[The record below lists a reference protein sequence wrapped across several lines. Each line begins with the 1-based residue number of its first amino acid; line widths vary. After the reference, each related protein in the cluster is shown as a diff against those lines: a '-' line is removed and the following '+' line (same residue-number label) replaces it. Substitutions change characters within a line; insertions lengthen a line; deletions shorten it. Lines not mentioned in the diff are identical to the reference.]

1 MRGETFVE
9 QGAVQAI
16 AGDPLLDLARPEV
29 LRDPY
34 PAYARLRETAPV
46 FWHELLGSWV
56 LTRHAD
62 CLAVLTD
69 SARFASDW
77 RRAGEDIPAP
87 LLSVQTLDPP
97 EHTAIRHLL
106 LDGFRA
112 QDRQALHERLES
124 EVRTLFAGLET
135 RPSFDFVGDLAEPL
149 ALRFIAAFLGVPA
162 PDLDWFVPMSRTV
175 VDGMDAG
182 LWPEKNEPAV
192 TARAELAAYAGGWLA
207 DPPKEGLIAYV
218 AEHAESSGVE
228 ETILRNSLR
237 AVLHAGY
244 ESASRLLGNA
254 AAALL
259 TTPGALDA
267 FRTAPLATAVD
278 ELVRYD
284 APVQADARVCV
295 EDTDL
300 GGVTI
305 RAGDPVTL
313 LLGAANHDPLRF
325 ARPTEL
331 RLDRAPNP
339 HLGFG
344 RGAHACLGASMAIRL
359 AGSVLTTLAGR
370 YPEAR
375 AVAEP
380 CHRRNLT
387 LRGLDRFE
395 VTLRPREAGEEV
407 RT

>member
-1 MRGETFVE
+1 MAQLE
-9 QGAVQAI
+9 QAAT
-16 AGDPLLDLARPEV
+16 ADPILRLALPEH
-29 LRDPY
+29 LPNPY
-34 PAYARLRETAPV
+34 PAYAELRETAPV
-46 FWHELLGSWV
+46 LWHEPLGSWV

-97 EHTAIRHLL
+97 EHTAIRRLL

-112 QDRQALHERLES
+112 QDRHALHERLDRYVKE
-124 EVRTLFAGLET
+124 TLAELAE
-135 RPSFDFVGDLAEPL
+135 RPSFDFVGELAEPL
-149 ALRFIAAFLGVPA
+149 ALRFVTDFLGVPA

-182 LWPEKNEPAV
+182 LWPEKHEPAV
-192 TARAELAAYAGGWLA
+192 AARAELAAYTGGWLA
-207 DPPKEGLIAYV
+207 DPPEHGLVAYV
-218 AEHAESSGVE
+218 AANADKSGVDPAV
-228 ETILRNSLR
+228 LRNSLR

-259 TTPGALDA
+259 TTPGAPAA
-267 FRTAPLATAVD
+267 FRAAGPATAVD

-295 EDTDL
+295 TDTEL

-305 RAGDPVTL
+305 KAGDPVTL
-313 LLGAANHDPLRF
+313 LLGAANHDPRRF
-325 ARPTEL
+325 AHPTEL

-359 AGSVLTTLAGR
+359 AGSVLGTLATDHPG
-370 YPEAR
+370 AR

-380 CHRRNLT
+380 DHRRNLT

-395 VTLRPREAGEEV
+395 VTLRPATGEEV

>member
-1 MRGETFVE
+1 MDHAD
-9 QGAVQAI
+9 QAVAT
-16 AGDPLLDLARPEV
+16 DPILDLAGPSI
-29 LRDPY
+29 LPNPY
-34 PAYARLRETAPV
+34 PAYARMRENTPV
-46 FWHELLGSWV
+46 FWHEILGSWV

-112 QDRQALHERLES
+112 QDRQALYDGMEHQARQLLDELAR
-124 EVRTLFAGLET
+124 
-135 RPSFDFVGDLAEPL
+135 RPSFDLVGELAEPL
-149 ALRFIAAFLGVPA
+149 ALRFITAFLGVPA
-162 PDLDWFVPMSRTV
+162 PDQAWFAPVSRTV

-182 LWPEKNEPAV
+182 LWPEKHEPAV

-218 AEHAESSGVE
+218 AEHAEASGVDP
-228 ETILRNSLR
+228 TVLRNSLR
-237 AVLHAGY
+237 TVLHAGY

-259 TTPGALDA
+259 TSPGGLTA
-267 FRTAPLATAVD
+267 FRAAPVSPAVD
-278 ELVRYD
+278 ELIRYD

-295 EDTDL
+295 TDTEL
-300 GGVTI
+300 AGVTI

-325 ARPTEL
+325 AHPTEL

-359 AGSVLTTLAGR
+359 TGSVLGLLATDHPGT
-370 YPEAR
+370 R

-380 CHRRNLT
+380 EHRRNLT

-395 VTLRPREAGEEV
+395 VMLRP
-407 RT
+407 

>member
-1 MRGETFVE
+1 MRRGRRFVE
-9 QGAVQAI
+9 QAAAV
-16 AGDPLLDLARPEV
+16 DPILDLARPSI
-29 LRDPY
+29 LRNPY
-34 PAYARLRETAPV
+34 PAYARMRETAPV

-69 SARFASDW
+69 SNRFASDW

-112 QDRQALHERLES
+112 QDRRALHEELDRWIAELLAELA
-124 EVRTLFAGLET
+124 E
-135 RPSFDFVGDLAEPL
+135 RPSFDLVGELAEPV
-149 ALRFIAAFLGVPA
+149 ALRFVTAFLGVPA
-162 PDLDWFVPMSRTV
+162 PDLGWFVPMSRTV

-182 LWPEKNEPAV
+182 LWPEKHEPAV
-192 TARAELAAYAGGWLA
+192 VARARLAEYAGGWLE
-207 DPPKEGLIAYV
+207 DPPKDGLIAHV
-218 AEHAESSGVE
+218 AEHAADSGVA
-228 ETILRNSLR
+228 ETVLRNSLR

-259 TTPGALDA
+259 TTPGALAA
-267 FRTAPLATAVD
+267 FRASPATAVD
-278 ELVRYD
+278 ELIRYD

-295 EDTDL
+295 TDTEL
-300 GGVTI
+300 GGVTMK
-305 RAGDPVTL
+305 AGDPVTL
-313 LLGAANHDPLRF
+313 FLGAANHDPLRF
-325 ARPTEL
+325 DHPTEL

-359 AGSVLTTLAGR
+359 TGSVLGTLATDH
-370 YPEAR
+370 PHAR

-380 CHRRNLT
+380 EHRRNLT

-395 VTLRPREAGEEV
+395 VTLRPDTGEEV
-407 RT
+407 TP

>member
-1 MRGETFVE
+1 MAQVDQTATTDPIRG
-9 QGAVQAI
+9 
-16 AGDPLLDLARPEV
+16 LARPDV

-34 PAYARLRETAPV
+34 PAYATLRETTPV
-46 FWHELLGSWV
+46 FWHEPLGSWV

-112 QDRQALHERLES
+112 QDRHALHERLDHQVKELLA
-124 EVRTLFAGLET
+124 ELAG
-135 RPSFDFVGDLAEPL
+135 RPSFDLVGELAEPL
-149 ALRFIAAFLGVPA
+149 ALRFVTAFLGVPA

-182 LWPEKNEPAV
+182 LWPEKHEPAV
-192 TARAELAAYAGGWLA
+192 AARAELAAYAGGWLA
-207 DPPKEGLIAYV
+207 DPPEHGLIGYV
-218 AEHAESSGVE
+218 AAHADDSGVDPAV
-228 ETILRNSLR
+228 LRNSLR

-259 TTPGALDA
+259 TTPGALED
-267 FRTAPLATAVD
+267 FRAAGPATAVD

-295 EDTDL
+295 TDTEL
-300 GGVTI
+300 AGVTLK
-305 RAGDPVTL
+305 AGDPVTL

-359 AGSVLTTLAGR
+359 AGSVLGTLATDHPG
-370 YPEAR
+370 AR

-380 CHRRNLT
+380 HHRRNLT

-395 VTLRPREAGEEV
+395 VTLRPATGEED
-407 RT
+407 RP

>member
-1 MRGETFVE
+1 M
-9 QGAVQAI
+9 
-16 AGDPLLDLARPEV
+16 DPILDLARPSV
-29 LRDPY
+29 LRNPY
-34 PAYARLRETAPV
+34 PAYARMRETTPV
-46 FWHELLGSWV
+46 LWHEPLGSWV

-69 SARFASDW
+69 SNGFASDW
-77 RRAGEDIPAP
+77 RRAGEEIPAP

-97 EHTAIRHLL
+97 EHTAVRHLL

-112 QDRQALHERLES
+112 QDRQALHDDLEGRITDLLAES
-124 EVRTLFAGLET
+124 AR
-135 RPSFDFVGDLAEPL
+135 RPSFDLVGDLAEPI
-149 ALRFIAAFLGVPA
+149 ALRFVTAFLGVPA
-162 PDLDWFVPMSRTV
+162 PELDWFVPMSRTV

-182 LWPEKNEPAV
+182 LWPEKHEPAV
-192 TARAELAAYAGGWLA
+192 AARARLAEYAGGWLA

-218 AEHAESSGVE
+218 AAHAAESGVA
-228 ETILRNSLR
+228 ETVLRNSLR

-267 FRTAPLATAVD
+267 FRAAPATAVD
-278 ELVRYD
+278 ELIRYD

-295 EDTDL
+295 TDTEL
-300 GGVTI
+300 GGVAMK
-305 RAGDPVTL
+305 AGDPVTL
-313 LLGAANHDPLRF
+313 FLGAANHDPHRF
-325 ARPTEL
+325 ARPAEL

-359 AGSVLTTLAGR
+359 TGSVLGALAR
-370 YPEAR
+370 EYPQAR

-380 CHRRNLT
+380 EHRRNLT

-395 VTLRPREAGEEV
+395 VTLRPDTGEEV
-407 RT
+407 RP

>member
-1 MRGETFVE
+1 MAQLE
-9 QGAVQAI
+9 QAAT
-16 AGDPLLDLARPEV
+16 ADPILRLALPEH
-29 LRDPY
+29 LSNPY
-34 PAYARLRETAPV
+34 PAYAELRETDPV
-46 FWHELLGSWV
+46 LWHEPLGSWV

-77 RRAGEDIPAP
+77 RRAGEEIPAP

-112 QDRQALHERLES
+112 QDRDALHGRLDRHVKELLAELAERD
-124 EVRTLFAGLET
+124 
-135 RPSFDFVGDLAEPL
+135 SFDLVGELAEPL
-149 ALRFIAAFLGVPA
+149 ALRFVTDFLGVPA

-182 LWPEKNEPAV
+182 LWPEKHEPAV
-192 TARAELAAYAGGWLA
+192 AARAELAAYAGGWLA
-207 DPPKEGLIAYV
+207 DPPGHGLIGYV
-218 AEHAESSGVE
+218 AAHASTSGVDPAV
-228 ETILRNSLR
+228 LRNSLR

-259 TTPGALDA
+259 TTPGAPAA
-267 FRTAPLATAVD
+267 FRAAGPATAVD
-278 ELVRYD
+278 ELVRFD

-295 EDTDL
+295 TDTAL

-305 RAGDPVTL
+305 KAGDPVTL
-313 LLGAANHDPLRF
+313 LLGAANHDPRRF
-325 ARPTEL
+325 AHPTDL

-359 AGSVLTTLAGR
+359 AGSVLGTLATDHPG
-370 YPEAR
+370 AR

-380 CHRRNLT
+380 DHRRNLT

-395 VTLRPREAGEEV
+395 VTLRPATGEEV

>member
-1 MRGETFVE
+1 MAQVDQT
-9 QGAVQAI
+9 APA
-16 AGDPLLDLARPEV
+16 DPIKDLARPDV
-29 LRDPY
+29 LPDPY
-34 PAYARLRETAPV
+34 PAYAALRENTPV
-46 FWHELLGSWV
+46 FWHEPLGSWV

-77 RRAGEDIPAP
+77 RRAGEEIPAP

-112 QDRQALHERLES
+112 QDRQALHERLDH
-124 EVRTLFAGLET
+124 EVKELLGDLAA
-135 RPSFDFVGDLAEPL
+135 RPSFDLVGELAEPL
-149 ALRFIAAFLGVPA
+149 ALRFVTAFLGVPA

-182 LWPEKNEPAV
+182 LWPEKHEPAV
-192 TARAELAAYAGGWLA
+192 AARAELAAYAGGWLA
-207 DPPKEGLIAYV
+207 DPPETGLIAHV
-218 AEHAESSGVE
+218 AAHADDSGVDPAV
-228 ETILRNSLR
+228 LRNSLR

-254 AAALL
+254 ARTLL
-259 TTPGALDA
+259 TTPGALAA
-267 FRTAPLATAVD
+267 FRTAGPATAVD
-278 ELVRYD
+278 ELVRMD

-295 EDTDL
+295 ADTEL

-305 RAGDPVTL
+305 RAGAPVTL

-325 ARPTEL
+325 THPTEL

-359 AGSVLTTLAGR
+359 AGSVLGTLAADHPG
-370 YPEAR
+370 AR

-380 CHRRNLT
+380 HHRRNLT

-395 VTLRPREAGEEV
+395 VTLRPTTGEEV

>member
-1 MRGETFVE
+1 MERSD
-9 QGAVQAI
+9 QA
-16 AGDPLLDLARPEV
+16 AAADPILDLARPSV
-29 LRDPY
+29 LRNPY
-34 PAYARLRETAPV
+34 PAYAELRESTPV

-69 SARFASDW
+69 STRFASDW
-77 RRAGEDIPAP
+77 RRSGEDIPAP

-112 QDRQALHERLES
+112 QDRRALHEALDQQVKELLA
-124 EVRTLFAGLET
+124 ELAPRT
-135 RPSFDFVGDLAEPL
+135 SFDLVGELAEPL
-149 ALRFIAAFLGVPA
+149 ALRFVTAFLGVPA
-162 PDLDWFVPMSRTV
+162 PDLAWFVPMSRTV

-182 LWPEKNEPAV
+182 LWPERHEPAV
-192 TARAELAAYAGGWLA
+192 AARAELAEYAGGWLA
-207 DPPKEGLIAYV
+207 DPPEDGLIAYV
-218 AEHAESSGVE
+218 AAHAGGSGVDPAV
-228 ETILRNSLR
+228 LRNSLR
-237 AVLHAGY
+237 TVLHAGY

-259 TTPGALDA
+259 TTPGAPAA
-267 FRTAPLATAVD
+267 FRAAGPATAVD
-278 ELVRYD
+278 ELIRHD

-295 EDTDL
+295 EDTEL
-300 GGVTI
+300 GGVAI
-305 RAGDPVTL
+305 KAGDPVTL

-325 ARPTEL
+325 AHPTEL

-359 AGSVLTTLAGR
+359 AGSVLGTLATDHPG
-370 YPEAR
+370 AR

-380 CHRRNLT
+380 HHRRNLT

-395 VTLRPREAGEEV
+395 VTLRPSTGEED

>member
-1 MRGETFVE
+1 MAQVDQTVDADPIRG
-9 QGAVQAI
+9 
-16 AGDPLLDLARPEV
+16 LARPGV
-29 LRDPY
+29 LGNPY
-34 PAYARLRETAPV
+34 PAYARLRETTPV

-69 SARFASDW
+69 STRFASDW

-112 QDRQALHERLES
+112 QDRHALHERLDHQ
-124 EVRTLFAGLET
+124 VRELLAELSR
-135 RPSFDFVGDLAEPL
+135 RPSFDLVGELAEPL
-149 ALRFIAAFLGVPA
+149 ALRFVTAFLGVPA
-162 PDLDWFVPMSRTV
+162 PDLAWFVPMSRTV

-182 LWPEKNEPAV
+182 LWPEKHEPAV
-192 TARAELAAYAGGWLA
+192 AARAELAEYAGGWLA
-207 DPPKEGLIAYV
+207 DPPEDGLIAYV
-218 AEHAESSGVE
+218 AAHADASGVDPAV
-228 ETILRNSLR
+228 LRNSLR

-259 TTPGALDA
+259 TTPGALAA
-267 FRTAPLATAVD
+267 FRTAGPATGVD

-295 EDTDL
+295 TDTEI
-300 GGVTI
+300 GGVTVK
-305 RAGDPVTL
+305 AGDPVTL
-313 LLGAANHDPLRF
+313 LLGAANRDPLRF
-325 ARPTEL
+325 AHPTEL

-359 AGSVLTTLAGR
+359 AGSVLGTLATDHPG
-370 YPEAR
+370 AR

-380 CHRRNLT
+380 RHRRNLT

-395 VTLRPREAGEEV
+395 VTLRPATGEEV
-407 RT
+407 RP

>member
-1 MRGETFVE
+1 MALLDQTAE
-9 QGAVQAI
+9 A
-16 AGDPLLDLARPEV
+16 DPLLRLARPDV
-29 LRDPY
+29 LRNPY
-34 PAYARLRETAPV
+34 PAYAELRENTPA
-46 FWHELLGSWV
+46 FWHETLGSWV

-77 RRAGEDIPAP
+77 RRAGEDIPEP

-97 EHTAIRHLL
+97 EHTAVRHLL

-112 QDRQALHERLES
+112 QDRHALHERLGHQ
-124 EVRTLFAGLET
+124 VRELLADLAR
-135 RPSFDFVGDLAEPL
+135 RPSFDLVGELAEPI
-149 ALRFIAAFLGVPA
+149 ALRFVTDFLGVPA
-162 PDLDWFVPMSRTV
+162 PDLDRFVPMSRTV

-182 LWPEKNEPAV
+182 LWPEKHEPAV

-207 DPPKEGLIAYV
+207 DPPERGLIAYV
-218 AEHAESSGVE
+218 AAHADASGVE
-228 ETILRNSLR
+228 PAVLRNSLR

-259 TTPGALDA
+259 TTPGALAA
-267 FRTAPLATAVD
+267 FRAAGPATAVD
-278 ELVRYD
+278 ELVRHD

-295 EDTDL
+295 TDTDIA
-300 GGVTI
+300 GVTVK
-305 RAGDPVTL
+305 AGEPVTL

-325 ARPTEL
+325 ARPSEL

-359 AGSVLTTLAGR
+359 AGSVLGTLATDH
-370 YPEAR
+370 PAAR

-380 CHRRNLT
+380 HHRRNLT

-395 VTLRPREAGEEV
+395 VTLRPATGEEV

>member
-1 MRGETFVE
+1 ME
-9 QGAVQAI
+9 QATGV
-16 AGDPLLDLARPEV
+16 DPILDLIRPSN
-29 LRDPY
+29 LRNPY
-34 PAYARLRETAPV
+34 PAYARMRESAPV
-46 FWHELLGSWV
+46 YWHELLGSWV

-69 SARFASDW
+69 SHRFASDW

-112 QDRQALHERLES
+112 QDRRALHD
-124 EVRTLFAGLET
+124 GLDLQIDDLLAELAE
-135 RPSFDFVGDLAEPL
+135 RPSFDFVGELAEPV
-149 ALRFIAAFLGVPA
+149 ALRFVTAFLGVPA
-162 PDLDWFVPMSRTV
+162 PELDWFVPMSRTV

-182 LWPEKNEPAV
+182 LWPEKHEPAV
-192 TARAELAAYAGGWLA
+192 AARARLAEYAGGWLA

-218 AEHAESSGVE
+218 AEHAADSGVE

-259 TTPGALDA
+259 TTPGAMAA
-267 FRTAPLATAVD
+267 FPATPASAVD
-278 ELVRYD
+278 ELIRYD

-295 EDTDL
+295 TDTEL
-300 GGVTI
+300 GGVTM

-313 LLGAANHDPLRF
+313 FLGAANHDPLRF
-325 ARPTEL
+325 DHPTEL

-359 AGSVLTTLAGR
+359 AGSVLGALAR
-370 YPEAR
+370 DYPDAR
-375 AVAEP
+375 GVAEP
-380 CHRRNLT
+380 EHRRNLT

-395 VTLRPREAGEEV
+395 VTLRPRAGEGV
-407 RT
+407 RP

>member
-1 MRGETFVE
+1 M
-9 QGAVQAI
+9 
-16 AGDPLLDLARPEV
+16 DPLLDLAGPSN
-29 LRDPY
+29 LRNPY
-34 PAYARLRETAPV
+34 PAYARMREETPV
-46 FWHELLGSWV
+46 FWHETLGSWV

-69 SARFASDW
+69 SDRFASDW

-112 QDRQALHERLES
+112 QDRRALHDDLDHQIKDLLAELAR
-124 EVRTLFAGLET
+124 RD
-135 RPSFDFVGDLAEPL
+135 SFDLVGELAEPV
-149 ALRFIAAFLGVPA
+149 ALRFVTAFLGVPA
-162 PDLDWFVPMSRTV
+162 PELDWFVPMSRTV

-182 LWPEKNEPAV
+182 LWPEKHEPAV
-192 TARAELAAYAGGWLA
+192 AARARLAEYAGGWLA
-207 DPPKEGLIAYV
+207 DPPKDGLIAHV
-218 AEHAESSGVE
+218 AAHAADSGVE
-228 ETILRNSLR
+228 ETVLRNSLR

-259 TTPGALDA
+259 TTPGAPAA
-267 FRTAPLATAVD
+267 FGATPAAAVD
-278 ELVRYD
+278 ELIRYD

-295 EDTDL
+295 TDTAL
-300 GGVTI
+300 GGVTL
-305 RAGDPVTL
+305 RAGEPVTL

-325 ARPTEL
+325 DHPTDL

-359 AGSVLTTLAGR
+359 AGSVLGTLAR
-370 YPEAR
+370 EYPDAR
-375 AVAEP
+375 GVAEP
-380 CHRRNLT
+380 EHRRNLT
-387 LRGLDRFE
+387 LRGLDRFQ
-395 VTLRPREAGEEV
+395 VALRPGTGEGV
-407 RT
+407 AP

>member
-1 MRGETFVE
+1 MD
-9 QGAVQAI
+9 QAAVV
-16 AGDPLLDLARPEV
+16 DPILDLARPSV
-29 LRDPY
+29 LRNPY
-34 PAYARLRETAPV
+34 PAYARLRENSPV

-62 CLAVLTD
+62 CLSVLTD

-112 QDRQALHERLES
+112 QDRQALYDAMERQARELLAELA
-124 EVRTLFAGLET
+124 R
-135 RPSFDFVGDLAEPL
+135 RPSFDVVGELAEPL
-149 ALRFIAAFLGVPA
+149 ALRFVTTFLGVPA
-162 PDLDWFVPMSRTV
+162 PDLAWFVPMSRTV

-182 LWPEKNEPAV
+182 LWPEKHEPAV
-192 TARAELAAYAGGWLA
+192 AARAELADYAGGWLA
-207 DPPKEGLIAYV
+207 GPPKGGLIGYV
-218 AEHAESSGVE
+218 AEHAEGSGVDPSV
-228 ETILRNSLR
+228 LRNSLR
-237 AVLHAGY
+237 VVLHAGY

-254 AAALL
+254 VAALL
-259 TTPGALDA
+259 TSPGALA
-267 FRTAPLATAVD
+267 TFRASPATAVD
-278 ELVRYD
+278 ELIRYD

-295 EDTDL
+295 TDTEL
-300 GGVTI
+300 GGVTV

-325 ARPTEL
+325 TRPSEL

-359 AGSVLTTLAGR
+359 TGSVLTTLATDH
-370 YPEAR
+370 PDAR
-375 AVAEP
+375 PVAEP
-380 CHRRNLT
+380 EHRRNLT

-395 VTLRPREAGEEV
+395 ITVRPRARG
-407 RT
+407 RRN

>member
-1 MRGETFVE
+1 MEQVDRAARTDPIRGL
-9 QGAVQAI
+9 A
-16 AGDPLLDLARPEV
+16 DPSILPN
-29 LRDPY
+29 PY
-34 PAYARLRETAPV
+34 PAYAELRRKTPV
-46 FWHELLGSWV
+46 FWHEPLGSWV

-77 RRAGEDIPAP
+77 RRAGEEIPAP

-112 QDRQALHERLES
+112 QDRQALHEDLDRQVKELLAELA
-124 EVRTLFAGLET
+124 R
-135 RPSFDFVGDLAEPL
+135 RPSFDLVGELAEPL
-149 ALRFIAAFLGVPA
+149 ALRFVTAFLGVPA
-162 PDLDWFVPMSRTV
+162 PPLDWFVPMSRTV

-182 LWPEKNEPAV
+182 LWPERHEPAV
-192 TARAELAAYAGGWLA
+192 AARAELAAYAGGWLA
-207 DPPKEGLIAYV
+207 DPPEHGLIAYV
-218 AEHAESSGVE
+218 AAHADGSGVDPAV
-228 ETILRNSLR
+228 LRNSLR

-259 TTPGALDA
+259 TTPGAPAA
-267 FRTAPLATAVD
+267 FRAAGAATAVD
-278 ELVRYD
+278 ELIRFD

-295 EDTDL
+295 ADTVL
-300 GGVTI
+300 GGVTLK
-305 RAGDPVTL
+305 AGDPVTL

-325 ARPTEL
+325 AHPTEL

-359 AGSVLTTLAGR
+359 AGSVLGTLATDH
-370 YPEAR
+370 PQAR

-380 CHRRNLT
+380 HHRRNLT

-395 VTLRPREAGEEV
+395 VTLRPTTGEEV
-407 RT
+407 RP

>member
-1 MRGETFVE
+1 MD
-9 QGAVQAI
+9 QMSAA
-16 AGDPLLDLARPEV
+16 DPILDLAHPSN
-29 LRDPY
+29 LRNPY
-34 PAYARLRETAPV
+34 PAYARLREETPV

-56 LTRHAD
+56 FTRHAD

-69 SARFASDW
+69 SARFGSDW

-112 QDRQALHERLES
+112 QDRQALHERMEFEL
-124 EVRTLFAGLET
+124 RDLLAGVAR
-135 RPSFDFVGDLAEPL
+135 RPSFDFVGELAEPL
-149 ALRFIAAFLGVPA
+149 ALRFITAFLGVPA
-162 PDLDWFVPMSRTV
+162 PDLAWFVPMSRTV

-182 LWPEKNEPAV
+182 LWPEKHEPAV
-192 TARAELAAYAGGWLA
+192 AARAELAEYAGGWLG
-207 DPPKEGLIAYV
+207 DPPKDGLIAYV
-218 AEHAESSGVE
+218 AEHADAGGVDPAV
-228 ETILRNSLR
+228 LRNSLR

-254 AAALL
+254 VAALL
-259 TTPGALDA
+259 TTPGAPQA
-267 FRTAPLATAVD
+267 FRAADRGTAVD
-278 ELVRYD
+278 ELIRYD

-295 EDTDL
+295 TETDI
-300 GGVTI
+300 GGVTV

-313 LLGAANHDPLRF
+313 FLGAANHDPLRF
-325 ARPTEL
+325 ADPTEL

-344 RGAHACLGASMAIRL
+344 RGAHACLGASLAIRL
-359 AGSVLTTLAGR
+359 TGSVLTALATE

-380 CHRRNLT
+380 EHRRNLT

-395 VTLRPREAGEEV
+395 ISVRP
-407 RT
+407 

>member
-1 MRGETFVE
+1 MAQVDQT
-9 QGAVQAI
+9 APA
-16 AGDPLLDLARPEV
+16 DPIKDLARPGI
-29 LRDPY
+29 LPDPY
-34 PAYARLRETAPV
+34 PAYAALRESTPL
-46 FWHELLGSWV
+46 FWHEPLGSWV

-69 SARFASDW
+69 STRFASDW
-77 RRAGEDIPAP
+77 RRAGEDVPAP

-112 QDRQALHERLES
+112 QDRHALHERLDH
-124 EVRTLFAGLET
+124 EVKELLGDLAA
-135 RPSFDFVGDLAEPL
+135 RPSFDLVGELAEPL
-149 ALRFIAAFLGVPA
+149 ALRFVTAFLGVPA
-162 PDLDWFVPMSRTV
+162 PEPDWFVPMSRTV

-182 LWPEKNEPAV
+182 LWPEKHEPAV
-192 TARAELAAYAGGWLA
+192 AARAVLAAYAGGWLA
-207 DPPKEGLIAYV
+207 DPPPTGLIAYV
-218 AEHAESSGVE
+218 AAHADDSGVDPAV
-228 ETILRNSLR
+228 LRNSLR

-254 AAALL
+254 ARALL
-259 TTPGALDA
+259 TTPGALAA
-267 FRTAPLATAVD
+267 FRAAGPATAVD
-278 ELVRYD
+278 ELVRID

-295 EDTDL
+295 TDTEL

-325 ARPTEL
+325 AHPTEL

-359 AGSVLTTLAGR
+359 AGSVLGTLATDHPG
-370 YPEAR
+370 AR

-380 CHRRNLT
+380 HHRRNLT

-395 VTLRPREAGEEV
+395 VTLRPTTGEEV

>member
-1 MRGETFVE
+1 MAQLDQT
-9 QGAVQAI
+9 APA
-16 AGDPLLDLARPEV
+16 DPIKGLARPDV
-29 LRDPY
+29 LPDPY
-34 PAYARLRETAPV
+34 PAYAELRETTPV
-46 FWHELLGSWV
+46 LWHEPLGSWV

-77 RRAGEDIPAP
+77 RRAGEDVPAP

-112 QDRQALHERLES
+112 QDRHALHERLDH
-124 EVRTLFAGLET
+124 EVKELLGELAA
-135 RPSFDFVGDLAEPL
+135 RPSFDLVGELAEPL
-149 ALRFIAAFLGVPA
+149 ALRFVTAFLGVPA

-182 LWPEKNEPAV
+182 LWPEKHEPAV
-192 TARAELAAYAGGWLA
+192 AARAELAAYAGGWLA
-207 DPPKEGLIAYV
+207 DPPETGLIAYV
-218 AEHAESSGVE
+218 AAHADDSGVDPAV
-228 ETILRNSLR
+228 LRNSLR

-254 AAALL
+254 AKALL

-267 FRTAPLATAVD
+267 LRTAGRATAVD
-278 ELVRYD
+278 ELVRFD

-295 EDTDL
+295 ADTEL

-305 RAGDPVTL
+305 KAGDPVTL

-325 ARPTEL
+325 AHPTEL

-359 AGSVLTTLAGR
+359 AGSVLGTLATDHPR
-370 YPEAR
+370 AQ

-380 CHRRNLT
+380 HHRRNLT

-395 VTLRPREAGEEV
+395 VTLRPTTGEEV

>member
-1 MRGETFVE
+1 MD
-9 QGAVQAI
+9 QAAAI
-16 AGDPLLDLARPEV
+16 DPILDLARPSV
-29 LRDPY
+29 LRNPY
-34 PAYARLRETAPV
+34 PAYAELRASTPV

-77 RRAGEDIPAP
+77 RRTGEDIPSP

-112 QDRQALHERLES
+112 QDRQALHDWMEGQVQGLLAE
-124 EVRTLFAGLET
+124 LAG
-135 RPSFDFVGDLAEPL
+135 RPSFDFVGELAEPL
-149 ALRFIAAFLGVPA
+149 ALRFITAFLGVPA
-162 PDLDWFVPMSRTV
+162 PDQAWFAPMSRTV

-182 LWPEKNEPAV
+182 LWPEKHEPAV
-192 TARAELAAYAGGWLA
+192 AARAELAEYAGGWLA
-207 DPPKEGLIAYV
+207 DPPEEGLIAYV
-218 AEHAESSGVE
+218 ARNSDAAGVDR
-228 ETILRNSLR
+228 TVLRNSLR

-254 AAALL
+254 ASALL
-259 TTPGALDA
+259 TSPGALAA
-267 FRTAPLATAVD
+267 FRAAPPATAVD
-278 ELVRYD
+278 ELIRYD

-295 EDTDL
+295 TETEL
-300 GGVTI
+300 AGVVI

-325 ARPTEL
+325 PHPTEL

-359 AGSVLTTLAGR
+359 TGSLLGTLAR
-370 YPEAR
+370 ACPDAR

-380 CHRRNLT
+380 EYRRNLT

-395 VTLRPREAGEEV
+395 VTLRPRQPG
-407 RT
+407 RGN

>member
-1 MRGETFVE
+1 MAELDQTVKD
-9 QGAVQAI
+9 
-16 AGDPLLDLARPEV
+16 DPLLGLARPDV
-29 LRDPY
+29 LRNPY
-34 PAYARLRETAPV
+34 PAYAELRENTPV
-46 FWHELLGSWV
+46 LWHEPLGSWV

-69 SARFASDW
+69 STRFASDW
-77 RRAGEDIPAP
+77 RRAGEDVPDP

-112 QDRQALHERLES
+112 QDRHALHERLDHHVKELLADLA
-124 EVRTLFAGLET
+124 R
-135 RPSFDFVGDLAEPL
+135 RPSFDLVGELAEPL
-149 ALRFIAAFLGVPA
+149 ALRFVTDFLGVPA
-162 PDLDWFVPMSRTV
+162 PDLGRFVPMSRAI

-182 LWPEKNEPAV
+182 LWPEKHEPAV
-192 TARAELAAYAGGWLA
+192 AARAELAAYAGGWLA
-207 DPPKEGLIAYV
+207 DPPEHGLIAHV
-218 AEHAESSGVE
+218 AAHADDSGVAPAV
-228 ETILRNSLR
+228 LRNSLR

-259 TTPGALDA
+259 TTPGALAA
-267 FRTAPLATAVD
+267 FREAGPATAVD

-295 EDTDL
+295 TDTEI
-300 GGVTI
+300 GGVTL

-359 AGSVLTTLAGR
+359 AGSVLGTLATDH
-370 YPEAR
+370 PQAR

-380 CHRRNLT
+380 HHRRNLT

-395 VTLRPREAGEEV
+395 VTLRPTTGEEV

>member
-1 MRGETFVE
+1 M
-9 QGAVQAI
+9 
-16 AGDPLLDLARPEV
+16 DPILDLARPSI
-29 LRDPY
+29 LRNPY
-34 PAYARLRETAPV
+34 PAYARLREASPV

-69 SARFASDW
+69 GHRFASDW
-77 RRAGEDIPAP
+77 RRAGEDVPAP

-97 EHTAIRHLL
+97 EHTAVRHLL

-112 QDRQALHERLES
+112 QDHRGRQEELEREIADLLAAL
-124 EVRTLFAGLET
+124 AD
-135 RPSFDFVGDLAEPL
+135 RPSFDLVGELAEPV
-149 ALRFIAAFLGVPA
+149 ALRSVTAFLGVPA
-162 PDLDWFVPMSRTV
+162 PALDWFVPMSRTV

-182 LWPEKNEPAV
+182 LWPEKHEPAV
-192 TARAELAAYAGGWLA
+192 SARAQLAEYAGGWLA
-207 DPPKEGLIAYV
+207 DPPKEGLIAHV
-218 AEHAESSGVE
+218 AERAPDSGVA
-228 ETILRNSLR
+228 ETVVRNSLR

-254 AAALL
+254 SAALL

-267 FRTAPLATAVD
+267 FRADPATAVD
-278 ELVRYD
+278 ELIRYD

-295 EDTDL
+295 ADTEL

-313 LLGAANHDPLRF
+313 LLGAAHHDPLRF
-325 ARPTEL
+325 DQPAEL
-331 RLDRAPNP
+331 RLDRTPNP

-359 AGSVLTTLAGR
+359 AGSVLGALAR
-370 YPEAR
+370 DHPDAR

-380 CHRRNLT
+380 IHRRNLT

-395 VTLRPREAGEEV
+395 VTLRPRVGEEA

>member
-1 MRGETFVE
+1 M
-9 QGAVQAI
+9 
-16 AGDPLLDLARPEV
+16 
-29 LRDPY
+29 
-34 PAYARLRETAPV
+34 
-46 FWHELLGSWV
+46 
-56 LTRHAD
+56 TRHSD
-62 CLAVLTD
+62 CLSVLTD

-112 QDRQALHERLES
+112 QDRQALHDTMERQAADLLAE
-124 EVRTLFAGLET
+124 LAQ
-135 RPSFDFVGDLAEPL
+135 RPSFDFVGELAEPL
-149 ALRFIAAFLGVPA
+149 ALRFITAFLGVDA
-162 PDLDWFVPMSRTV
+162 PDQAWFVPMSRTV

-182 LWPEKNEPAV
+182 LWPEKHEPAV
-192 TARAELAAYAGGWLA
+192 SARARLAEYAGGWLA
-207 DPPKEGLIAYV
+207 DPPKDGLIAYV
-218 AEHAESSGVE
+218 AQHAESAAAAGVDRAV
-228 ETILRNSLR
+228 LRNSLR
-237 AVLHAGY
+237 VVLHAGY

-259 TTPGALDA
+259 TTPGALTA
-267 FRTAPLATAVD
+267 FRRAPLAAAVD
-278 ELVRYD
+278 ELIRYD

-295 EDTDL
+295 TETEL
-300 GGVTI
+300 AGVTI

-325 ARPTEL
+325 AHPTEL

-359 AGSVLTTLAGR
+359 AGSVFTTLAR
-370 YPEAR
+370 DYPDAR

-380 CHRRNLT
+380 EHRRNLT

-395 VTLRPREAGEEV
+395 VTLRPHTGEEELS
-407 RT
+407 

>member
-1 MRGETFVE
+1 ME
-9 QGAVQAI
+9 QAAAV
-16 AGDPLLDLARPEV
+16 DPILDLTSPAN
-29 LRDPY
+29 LRNPY
-34 PAYARLRETAPV
+34 PAYASMREATPV
-46 FWHELLGSWV
+46 LWHELLGSWV

-69 SARFASDW
+69 SNRFASDW

-112 QDRQALHERLES
+112 QDRAALHEELERWIADLLADLA
-124 EVRTLFAGLET
+124 E
-135 RPSFDFVGDLAEPL
+135 RPSFDFVGELAEPV
-149 ALRFIAAFLGVPA
+149 ALRFVTAFLGVPA
-162 PDLDWFVPMSRTV
+162 PGLDWFVPMSRTV

-182 LWPEKNEPAV
+182 LWPEKHEPAV
-192 TARAELAAYAGGWLA
+192 AARARLAEYAGGWLA
-207 DPPKEGLIAYV
+207 DPPKDGLIAHV
-218 AEHAESSGVE
+218 AENAPGSGVA
-228 ETILRNSLR
+228 ETVLRNSLR

-259 TTPGALDA
+259 TTPGALAA
-267 FRTAPLATAVD
+267 FRDSPSTAVD
-278 ELVRYD
+278 ELIRYD

-295 EDTDL
+295 TDTEL
-300 GGVTI
+300 GGVTL

-313 LLGAANHDPLRF
+313 FLGAAHHDPLRF
-325 ARPTEL
+325 DHPAEL

-359 AGSVLTTLAGR
+359 TGSVLGALAR
-370 YPEAR
+370 DFPDAR

-380 CHRRNLT
+380 ERRRNLT

-395 VTLRPREAGEEV
+395 VTLRPDTGEEV
-407 RT
+407 RP

>member
-1 MRGETFVE
+1 M
-9 QGAVQAI
+9 
-16 AGDPLLDLARPEV
+16 DPADQTATADPILDLARPSV
-29 LRDPY
+29 LRNPY
-34 PAYARLRETAPV
+34 PAYARLRENTPV
-46 FWHELLGSWV
+46 FWHEPLGSWV

-69 SARFASDW
+69 STRFASDW

-112 QDRQALHERLES
+112 QDRRALHDALDHQVKE
-124 EVRTLFAGLET
+124 LFAELAR
-135 RPSFDFVGDLAEPL
+135 RPSFDLVGELAEPL
-149 ALRFIAAFLGVPA
+149 ALRFVTTFLGVPA
-162 PDLDWFVPMSRTV
+162 PDLAWFVPMSRTV

-182 LWPEKNEPAV
+182 LWPEKHEPAV
-192 TARAELAAYAGGWLA
+192 AARAELADYAGGWLA
-207 DPPKEGLIAYV
+207 DPPENGLIGYV
-218 AEHAESSGVE
+218 AAHADDSGVDPAV
-228 ETILRNSLR
+228 LRNSLR

-259 TTPGALDA
+259 TTPGAPAA
-267 FRTAPLATAVD
+267 FRDAGPATAVD
-278 ELVRYD
+278 ELIRYD

-295 EDTDL
+295 DDTEL

-305 RAGDPVTL
+305 KAGDPVTL
-313 LLGAANHDPLRF
+313 LLGAANHDPVRF
-325 ARPTEL
+325 THPSEL

-359 AGSVLTTLAGR
+359 AGSVLGTLATDHPG
-370 YPEAR
+370 AR

-380 CHRRNLT
+380 HHRRNLT

-395 VTLRPREAGEEV
+395 VTLRPSAGEEV

>member
-1 MRGETFVE
+1 M
-9 QGAVQAI
+9 
-16 AGDPLLDLARPEV
+16 DPTDPILQLARPSI
-29 LRDPY
+29 LRNPY
-34 PAYARLRETAPV
+34 SAYARLRENTPV
-46 FWHELLGSWV
+46 FRHELLDSWV
-56 LTRHAD
+56 FTRHAD

-97 EHTAIRHLL
+97 EHTAVRRLL

-112 QDRQALHERLES
+112 QDRRALHERMDFEARDLLA
-124 EVRTLFAGLET
+124 VLAR
-135 RPSFDFVGDLAEPL
+135 RPSFDFVGELAEPL
-149 ALRFIAAFLGVPA
+149 ALRFITAFLGVPV
-162 PDLDWFVPMSRTV
+162 PDLAWFVPMSRTI

-182 LWPEKNEPAV
+182 LWPQKHEPAV
-192 TARAELAAYAGGWLA
+192 AARAELAAYAGGWLA
-207 DPPKEGLIAYV
+207 DPPKDGLLAYV
-218 AEHAESSGVE
+218 AEHAADSGVDPAV
-228 ETILRNSLR
+228 LRNSLR

-259 TTPGALDA
+259 TTPGALAA
-267 FRTAPLATAVD
+267 FRGAPVATAVD
-278 ELVRYD
+278 ELIRYD

-295 EDTDL
+295 ADTDL
-300 GGVTI
+300 GGVTV
-305 RAGDPVTL
+305 RAGEAVTL
-313 LLGAANHDPLRF
+313 FLGAANHDPLRF
-325 ARPTEL
+325 AHPTEL

-344 RGAHACLGASMAIRL
+344 RGAHACLGASLAIRL
-359 AGSVLTTLAGR
+359 AGSLFTALAGDH
-370 YPEAR
+370 PEAR

-380 CHRRNLT
+380 AHRRNLT

-395 VTLRPREAGEEV
+395 VTLRGRAAATTAGEEES
-407 RT
+407 T

>member
-1 MRGETFVE
+1 MDLAA
-9 QGAVQAI
+9 AV
-16 AGDPLLDLARPEV
+16 DPILDLARPSI
-29 LRDPY
+29 LRNPY
-34 PAYARLRETAPV
+34 PSYDRMRVTSPV

-69 SARFASDW
+69 SNRFASDW
-77 RRAGEDIPAP
+77 RRAGEDILAP

-112 QDRQALHERLES
+112 QDRAALHDALEGQIDDLLA
-124 EVRTLFAGLET
+124 ELAR
-135 RPSFDFVGDLAEPL
+135 RPSFDFVGELAEPV
-149 ALRFIAAFLGVPA
+149 ALRFVTAFLGVPA
-162 PDLDWFVPMSRTV
+162 PELDWFVPMSRTV

-182 LWPEKNEPAV
+182 LWPEKHEPAV
-192 TARAELAAYAGGWLA
+192 AARARLAEYAGGWLA
-207 DPPKEGLIAYV
+207 DPPREGLIAYV
-218 AEHAESSGVE
+218 AEHAADSGVA
-228 ETILRNSLR
+228 ETVLRNSLR

-259 TTPGALDA
+259 TTPGALSA
-267 FRTAPLATAVD
+267 FRATPSTAVD
-278 ELVRYD
+278 ELIRYD

-295 EDTDL
+295 TDTEL
-300 GGVTI
+300 GGVTMK
-305 RAGDPVTL
+305 AGDPVTL
-313 LLGAANHDPLRF
+313 FLGAANHDPLRF
-325 ARPTEL
+325 AHPTDL

-359 AGSVLTTLAGR
+359 TGSVLGALAKDH
-370 YPEAR
+370 PDAR

-380 CHRRNLT
+380 EHRRNLT

-395 VTLRPREAGEEV
+395 VTLRPDTGEEV
-407 RT
+407 RP

>member
-1 MRGETFVE
+1 MDRV
-9 QGAVQAI
+9 AA
-16 AGDPLLDLARPEV
+16 ADPILRLADPSV

-34 PAYARLRETAPV
+34 PSYAELRRNTPV

-77 RRAGEDIPAP
+77 RRAGEEIPAP

-112 QDRQALHERLES
+112 QDRQALHKELDRQVGELLAE
-124 EVRTLFAGLET
+124 LAP
-135 RPSFDFVGDLAEPL
+135 RPSFDLVGELAEPL
-149 ALRFIAAFLGVPA
+149 ALRFVTAFLGVPA

-182 LWPEKNEPAV
+182 LWPEKHEPAV
-192 TARAELAAYAGGWLA
+192 AARAELAAYAGGWLA
-207 DPPKEGLIAYV
+207 DPPPTGLIAHV
-218 AEHAESSGVE
+218 AAHAESSGVDPAV
-228 ETILRNSLR
+228 LRNSLR

-259 TTPGALDA
+259 TTPGALAA
-267 FRTAPLATAVD
+267 FRAAGPSTAVD

-295 EDTDL
+295 ADTEL

-305 RAGDPVTL
+305 KAGDPVTL

-325 ARPTEL
+325 AHPTEL

-359 AGSVLTTLAGR
+359 AGSVLGTLATDH
-370 YPEAR
+370 PQAR

-380 CHRRNLT
+380 HHRRNLT

-395 VTLRPREAGEEV
+395 VTLRPATGEEV
-407 RT
+407 RP

>member
-1 MRGETFVE
+1 MD
-9 QGAVQAI
+9 QAAAV
-16 AGDPLLDLARPEV
+16 DPLLDLARPEV

-34 PAYARLRETAPV
+34 PAYARMRADRPV
-46 FWHELLGSWV
+46 FWHEPLGSWV

-77 RRAGEDIPAP
+77 RRAGEDVPAP

-97 EHTAIRHLL
+97 EHTAVRHLL
-106 LDGFRA
+106 LDGFRV
-112 QDRQALHERLES
+112 QDRDALHDTLEH
-124 EVRTLFAGLET
+124 RTRDLLATLAR
-135 RPSFDFVGDLAEPL
+135 RPSFDLVGELAEPL
-149 ALRFIAAFLGVPA
+149 ALGFVTEFLGVPPPA
-162 PDLDWFVPMSRTV
+162 LDWFVPMSRTV

-182 LWPEKNEPAV
+182 LWPEKHEPAV
-192 TARAELAAYAGGWLA
+192 EARAQLAAYAGGWLA
-207 DPPKEGLIAYV
+207 DPPESGLIAHVAAHAADSGV
-218 AEHAESSGVE
+218 AETV
-228 ETILRNSLR
+228 LRNSLR

-267 FRTAPLATAVD
+267 FRATPGPAVD
-278 ELVRYD
+278 ELIRYD
-284 APVQADARVCV
+284 APVQGDARVCV
-295 EDTDL
+295 TDTEL

-305 RAGDPVTL
+305 GAGDPVTL

-325 ARPTEL
+325 DRPFEL

-344 RGAHACLGASMAIRL
+344 RGAHACLGASLAIRL
-359 AGSVLTTLAGR
+359 AGTVLGTLAGEH
-370 YPEAR
+370 PDAR

-380 CHRRNLT
+380 VHRRNLT

-395 VTLRPREAGEEV
+395 VSLRPREREEG
-407 RT
+407 RP

>member
-1 MRGETFVE
+1 MAPAEDPA
-9 QGAVQAI
+9 AVDPI
-16 AGDPLLDLARPEV
+16 LRLAGPDLLPN
-29 LRDPY
+29 PY
-34 PAYARLRETAPV
+34 PAYAELRETAPV

-62 CLAVLTD
+62 CLTVLTD
-69 SARFASDW
+69 STRFASDW
-77 RRAGEDIPAP
+77 RRAGEDIPGP

-112 QDRQALHERLES
+112 QDRNALHEGLDRDVKEL
-124 EVRTLFAGLET
+124 LAGLAE
-135 RPSFDFVGDLAEPL
+135 RPSFDLVGELAEPL
-149 ALRFIAAFLGVPA
+149 ALRFVTAFLGVPA
-162 PDLDWFVPMSRTV
+162 PELDWFVPMSRTV

-182 LWPEKNEPAV
+182 LWPEKHEPAV
-192 TARAELAAYAGGWLA
+192 AARAELAAYAGGWLA
-207 DPPKEGLIAYV
+207 DPPADGLIAYV
-218 AEHAESSGVE
+218 AAHADTSGVE
-228 ETILRNSLR
+228 PAVLRNSLR

-259 TTPGALDA
+259 TTPGALAA
-267 FRTAPLATAVD
+267 FRAAGPGTAVD
-278 ELVRYD
+278 ELVRFD

-295 EDTDL
+295 ADTEI
-300 GGVTI
+300 GGVTLK
-305 RAGDPVTL
+305 AGDPVTL
-313 LLGAANHDPLRF
+313 LLGAANHDPRRF
-325 ARPTEL
+325 ADPTEL

-359 AGSVLTTLAGR
+359 AGSVLGTLATDHPG
-370 YPEAR
+370 AR

-380 CHRRNLT
+380 HHRRNLT

-395 VTLRPREAGEEV
+395 VTLRPATGEEV
-407 RT
+407 RS

>member
-1 MRGETFVE
+1 M
-9 QGAVQAI
+9 
-16 AGDPLLDLARPEV
+16 DPILDLARPSV
-29 LRDPY
+29 LRNPY
-34 PAYARLRETAPV
+34 PAYARLRENTPV
-46 FWHELLGSWV
+46 FWHEPLGSWV

-77 RRAGEDIPAP
+77 RRAGEEIPAP

-112 QDRQALHERLES
+112 QDRQTLYDAMERQARELLTELA
-124 EVRTLFAGLET
+124 R
-135 RPSFDFVGDLAEPL
+135 RPSFDVVGELAEPL
-149 ALRFIAAFLGVPA
+149 ALRFITAFLGVPA
-162 PDLDWFVPMSRTV
+162 PELSWFVPMSRTV

-182 LWPEKNEPAV
+182 LWPEKHQPAV
-192 TARAELAAYAGGWLA
+192 AARAELAVRGRLA
-207 DPPKEGLIAYV
+207 RRPAPGRPHRLRRGAREGERRGPSV
-218 AEHAESSGVE
+218 
-228 ETILRNSLR
+228 LRNSLR

-254 AAALL
+254 ASALL
-259 TTPGALDA
+259 TSPEALAA
-267 FRTAPLATAVD
+267 FRETPATAVD
-278 ELVRYD
+278 ELIRYD

-295 EDTDL
+295 SDTEL
-300 GGVTI
+300 AGVTV

-325 ARPTEL
+325 THPSEL

-339 HLGFG
+339 HPGFG

-359 AGSVLTTLAGR
+359 TGSVLTTLATDH
-370 YPEAR
+370 PDAR
-375 AVAEP
+375 PVAEP
-380 CHRRNLT
+380 EHRRNLT
-387 LRGLDRFE
+387 FRGLDRFE
-395 VTLRPREAGEEV
+395 ITVRPRTGKEEL
-407 RT
+407 T